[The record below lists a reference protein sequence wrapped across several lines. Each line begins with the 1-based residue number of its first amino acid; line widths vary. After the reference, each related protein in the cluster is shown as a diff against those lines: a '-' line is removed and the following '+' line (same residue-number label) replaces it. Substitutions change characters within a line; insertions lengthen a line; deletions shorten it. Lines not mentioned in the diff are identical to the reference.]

1 MKKAALFLLC
11 LVFASSS
18 QAQGYFEGPGYNF
31 AFDNLNSTAAITVAT
46 ANAGPSEGLPGYFV
60 GTGYT
65 ASLYWGPA
73 SATRFDQLT
82 LFPHADTVFF
92 GAGIADP
99 DQTNGAGYFDGGDIV
114 LPTTDYYIQA
124 AVAVWWNGPGAN
136 GVATSYA
143 QAQADGYNTGQSP
156 ILTVPLAYGLEFPED
171 LYNLA
176 SFQVGV
182 VPEPATLTLCG
193 LGAAALLCLRRNII
207 L

>member
-1 MKKAALFLLC
+1 MCLL
-11 LVFASSS
+11 FASSS
-18 QAQGYFEGPGYNF
+18 QAQGDF
-31 AFDNLNSTAAITVAT
+31 AFNNLFAPGAITIANDPF
-46 ANAGPSEGLPGYFV
+46 NAGPSEGLPGYFV

-65 ASLYWGPA
+65 ASLYLGPA

-82 LFPHADTVFF
+82 LFPGADTVFF

-114 LPTTDYYIQA
+114 SPVPGYYIQVS
-124 AVAVWWNGPGAN
+124 VAVWWNGPGAN